1 MNIVCDGKF
10 AKEFISSIC
19 SGLPLPGQKQD
30 FSISGSAG
38 LRFQCALSPPF
49 KFSVQPSSI
58 DNKIPGTFNK
68 NLID

>member
-30 FSISGSAG
+30 FSISGFTGFELPDRSR
-38 LRFQCALSPPF
+38 LHLWPLTIL
-49 KFSVQPSSI
+49 K
-58 DNKIPGTFNK
+58 KYLKNK
-68 NLID
+68 NSSVIL